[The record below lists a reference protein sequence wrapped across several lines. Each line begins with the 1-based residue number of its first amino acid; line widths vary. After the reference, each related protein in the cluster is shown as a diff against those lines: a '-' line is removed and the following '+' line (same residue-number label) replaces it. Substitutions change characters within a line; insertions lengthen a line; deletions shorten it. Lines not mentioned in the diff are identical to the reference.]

1 MTTVANVLQDI
12 GYSTE
17 RGALTA
23 GRPPYPPWAGLSSVP
38 AFVETLRILIRYL
51 TTPTDD
57 RVPPFFRIVDAD
69 PHWRHY
75 LFERQRPETRIETM
89 SWYWRFLL
97 MNGSCAPANL
107 TCKFNESV
115 LSTI

>member
-1 MTTVANVLQDI
+1 MGETV
-12 GYSTE
+12 
-17 RGALTA
+17 R
-23 GRPPYPPWAGLSSVP
+23 LSSVP
-38 AFVETLRILIRYL
+38 AFVGKLRILIQYL
-51 TTPTDD
+51 TMLTDD

-75 LFERQRPETRIETM
+75 LFGRQRPETRVETM

-97 MNGSCAPANL
+97 MMTLVRQLNL
-107 TCKFNESV
+107 TCKFKESG

>member
-1 MTTVANVLQDI
+1 M
-12 GYSTE
+12 
-17 RGALTA
+17 
-23 GRPPYPPWAGLSSVP
+23 
-38 AFVETLRILIRYL
+38 FVEKLRTLIQYL

-69 PHWRHY
+69 PNWRHY
-75 LFERQRPETRIETM
+75 LFGRQRPETRVETM

-97 MNGSCAPANL
+97 MMTLVRKL
-107 TCKFNESV
+107 TCKFKESG